1 MDTIYIGLIL
11 LAGAILY
18 FNFRNRGIQT
28 INSDELVNIRKKH
41 KIRLVDVRE
50 KDEFKSGHIPGAINI
65 PLSQKQ
71 LLKTKS
77 SEWNKDEPVYLYC
90 QSGSR
95 SGMAA
100 RQLRKLGFQQVSHL
114 KGGLL
119 RWSGS
124 LKKGK

>member
-1 MDTIYIGLIL
+1 MDSIYIGLIL

-18 FNFRNRGIQT
+18 FFFMNRGIQT
-28 INSDELVNIRKKH
+28 IGSDELENIRKKQ
-41 KIRLVDVRE
+41 KILLIDVRE
-50 KDEFKSGHIPGAINI
+50 KHEFKSGHIPGAINI

-71 LLKTKS
+71 TLLTKS
-77 SEWNKDEPVYLYC
+77 SDWNKNKPIYLYC

-100 RQLRKLGFQQVSHL
+100 RQLRKLGFRQVFHL

-119 RWSGS
+119 SWNGS
-124 LKKGK
+124 IKKGR